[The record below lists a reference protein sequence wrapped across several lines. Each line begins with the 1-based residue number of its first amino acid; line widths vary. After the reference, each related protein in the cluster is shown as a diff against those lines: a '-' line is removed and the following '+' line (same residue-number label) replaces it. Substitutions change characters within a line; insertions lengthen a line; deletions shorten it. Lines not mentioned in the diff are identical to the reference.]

1 MRAAVFHKFLNSA
14 APAVLCIMLFS
25 ACGGKSGS
33 AETQDSIS
41 ADEQLARQYCGSCH
55 LYPEPEK
62 LNKNT
67 WKYGIFPAMGPKV
80 GIYKHGGMDYP
91 PNERG
96 DTNLKTNIFPD
107 KPVIDPVIWGKILD
121 FYLSRA
127 PEEVMP
133 QVRYAGIGNSTG
145 LFSPMMPEAGGVK
158 GPMTVFVRIDPSRKL
173 IFYGEGNGNTL
184 STYGADLKRR
194 STISLKG
201 APSWIHDD
209 GKTLQVTNIGS
220 IFPSNKR
227 EGSLQEAR
235 IDAQGNL
242 QAGGLLLQNLGRPVM
257 IQKADLEGNG
267 EEDWIVN
274 GFGHLEGEFYWLPDG
289 DPRKKKVLRQEPGA
303 IKTVITDFNKDG
315 KPDLMTLFC
324 QGKEGIYLFENQG
337 YGAFRERRLLEFSSL
352 NGSSGFELADMNG
365 DGHTDIVYT
374 AGDNADYSM
383 VLKNFHGVYI
393 YLNDGKNNFA
403 QSSWFFPVNGCYKAL
418 VRDFDLDGDFDMLSL
433 SFFADYVNQPNEIL
447 LLFINQGN
455 MQFLPT
461 EVDGFRNGRWLT
473 ADAGDLD
480 GDGDEDVVLGNFS
493 QGPGQIPREAAG
505 HWFTQPGFMLLK
517 NNAR

>member
-1 MRAAVFHKFLNSA
+1 MRAVVFHKLLNSA

-107 KPVIDPVIWGKILD
+107 NPVIDPVIWGKILD

-209 GKTLQVTNIGS
+209 GKSLQVTNIGS

-257 IQKADLEGNG
+257 IQKADLDGNG
-267 EEDWIVN
+267 KEDWIVN

-289 DPRKKKVLRQEPGA
+289 DSRKKKVLRQEPGA

-337 YGAFRERRLLEFSSL
+337 NGAFRERRLLEFSSL

-403 QSSWFFPVNGCYKAL
+403 QSSWIFPVNGCYKAL
-418 VRDFDLDGDFDMLSL
+418 VRDFDLDGDLDMLSL